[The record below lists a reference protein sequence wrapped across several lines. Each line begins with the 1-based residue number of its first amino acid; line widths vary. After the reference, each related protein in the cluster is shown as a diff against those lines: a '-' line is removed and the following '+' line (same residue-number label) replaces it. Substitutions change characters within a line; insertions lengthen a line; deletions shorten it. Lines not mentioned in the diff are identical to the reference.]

1 MSLMDFNCRF
11 LTIILRLR
19 HGRIGFLTWT
29 LGYGVYGE
37 AQWSRIIIRILGLVM
52 LGNLV
57 ECNCDQSLDQVVS
70 VFIKTFALWLGDLHL
85 PIALTMSDIT
95 FNISIWSD
103 ARKLH
108 QCRKWTSD
116 CKLTIFLNALPNSIA
131 AIRLEPFGSVYRGK
145 WIGNRV
151 ATTFAKIWL

>member
-1 MSLMDFNCRF
+1 
-11 LTIILRLR
+11 
-19 HGRIGFLTWT
+19 
-29 LGYGVYGE
+29 
-37 AQWSRIIIRILGLVM
+37 M

-103 ARKLH
+103 ARK
-108 QCRKWTSD
+108 
-116 CKLTIFLNALPNSIA
+116 I
-131 AIRLEPFGSVYRGK
+131 
-145 WIGNRV
+145 NR
-151 ATTFAKIWL
+151 FSPDEKIECLLF